1 MADEI
6 SRVAYSVTTIPHRA
20 GEAARVLT
28 AFKDAGMNLTGFL
41 GYRKTARNAE
51 IIFVLDE
58 KTPGVGAIGKKAG
71 LTLGRKQRAFLVNAE
86 ARPGEVAELRCKVA
100 EAGINV
106 TSLHALCAGA
116 GRFGAL
122 ISVEPADV
130 RKAGKAPGGVRL
142 GARRVGEK
150 G

>member
-1 MADEI
+1 MTMADEI
-6 SRVAYSVTTIPHRA
+6 SRVAYSVAAIPQKA

-28 AFKDAGMNLTGFL
+28 AFKDAGMNLMGIL

-58 KTPGVGAIGKKAG
+58 KTPGIGAIGKKAG
-71 LTLGRKQRAFLVNAE
+71 LTLGRKQRAFLVNGE
-86 ARPGEVAELRCKVA
+86 DRPGAVAELMCKLA
-100 EAGINV
+100 DAGINV

-122 ISVEPADV
+122 IAVEPADV
-130 RKAGKAPGGVRL
+130 RKAAKAL
-142 GARRVGEK
+142 GAV
-150 G
+150 

>member
-6 SRVAYSVTTIPHRA
+6 SQVEYYVAAIPHKA
-20 GEAARVLT
+20 GEGARVLT
-28 AFKDAGMNLTGFL
+28 AFKDAGLNLTGFL

-58 KTPGVGAIGKKAG
+58 KTPGAGAAGKKAA
-71 LTLGRKQRAFLVNAE
+71 LTLGKKQKAFLVKGE
-86 ARPGEVAELRCKVA
+86 DRPGAVAGLMCKLA

-122 ISVEPADV
+122 IAVEPADV
-130 RKAGKAPGGVRL
+130 RKAAKAL
-142 GARRVGEK
+142 SKE
-150 G
+150 

>member
-6 SRVAYSVTTIPHRA
+6 SRVEYYVAAIPHKA
-20 GEAARVLT
+20 GEGARILT
-28 AFKDAGMNLTGFL
+28 AFKDAGMNLRGCL

-51 IIFVLDE
+51 IIFVVDE
-58 KTPGVGAIGKKAG
+58 KTPGVSTAGQKAALALGKKQ
-71 LTLGRKQRAFLVNAE
+71 KAFLVNGE
-86 ARPGEVAELRCKVA
+86 DRPGAVAELMCKLA

-122 ISVEPADV
+122 IAVEPADV
-130 RKAGKAPGGVRL
+130 RKAAKALGV
-142 GARRVGEK
+142 V
-150 G
+150 